1 MFDGDR
7 RNPVTFILPS
17 GGREMIKYIVGLVL
31 AVVVTVAI
39 SVAVAIPIAKQNAAM
54 AAAAPATR
62 EAGYMYS
69 LTDNDKSKY
78 LTTTLADGKTIRLQL
93 IIELD
98 ASLAPKDQKNPDRK
112 MLVLQDT
119 LLRTLRELKSNDLE
133 AGNQEAFKRR
143 ISDVAGKVLGRHAV
157 LGVYLI
163 GATLQ
168 MSSLDIVPTAAGVR
182 AQA

>member
-1 MFDGDR
+1 
-7 RNPVTFILPS
+7 
-17 GGREMIKYIVGLVL
+17 MIKYIVGIVL
-31 AVVVTVAI
+31 AVVITVAI

-54 AAAAPATR
+54 AAAAPAAR

-78 LTTTLADGKTIRLQL
+78 LTTTLADGKIIRLQL

-133 AGNQEAFKRR
+133 AGNQDAFKRR
-143 ISDVAGKVLGRHAV
+143 ISDVAGKVLGKHAV

-163 GATLQ
+163 GATVQ
-168 MSSLDIVPTAAGVR
+168 MSGLNVGPTTAIANV
-182 AQA
+182 

>member
-1 MFDGDR
+1 
-7 RNPVTFILPS
+7 
-17 GGREMIKYIVGLVL
+17 MIKYIVGLVL
-31 AVVVTVAI
+31 AVVATVAI
-39 SVAVAIPIAKQNAAM
+39 SVAVAIPVAKQNAAM

-78 LTTTLADGKTIRLQL
+78 LTTTLADGKTVRLQL
-93 IIELD
+93 VIELD

-119 LLRTLRELKSNDLE
+119 LLRTLRELKSNDLA

-143 ISDVAGKVLGRHAV
+143 ISDVAGKVLGKHAV
-157 LGVYLI
+157 LGVYII
-163 GATLQ
+163 GPTVQ
-168 MSSLDIVPTAAGVR
+168 MSSLDLGAATAKVSV
-182 AQA
+182 

>member
-1 MFDGDR
+1 
-7 RNPVTFILPS
+7 
-17 GGREMIKYIVGLVL
+17 MIKYIVGLVL

-54 AAAAPATR
+54 AAAAPAAR

-93 IIELD
+93 VLELD

-119 LLRTLRELKSNDLE
+119 LLRALRELKSNDLA
-133 AGNQEAFKRR
+133 AGNQEVFKRR

-157 LGVYLI
+157 LGVYII
-163 GATLQ
+163 GATVE
-168 MSSLDIVPTAAGVR
+168 MSGLEIGPMATSVNV
-182 AQA
+182 

>member
-1 MFDGDR
+1 
-7 RNPVTFILPS
+7 
-17 GGREMIKYIVGLVL
+17 MIKYIMGLVL

-54 AAAAPATR
+54 AAAAPAAR

-93 IIELD
+93 VLELD

-112 MLVLQDT
+112 MLILQDT
-119 LLRTLRELKSNDLE
+119 LLRALRELKSNDLA
-133 AGNQEAFKRR
+133 AGNQEVFKRR

-157 LGVYLI
+157 LGVYII
-163 GATLQ
+163 GATVE
-168 MSSLDIVPTAAGVR
+168 MSGLEIGPMATSVNV
-182 AQA
+182 

>member
-1 MFDGDR
+1 
-7 RNPVTFILPS
+7 
-17 GGREMIKYIVGLVL
+17 MIKYIMGLVL

-54 AAAAPATR
+54 AAAAPAAR

-93 IIELD
+93 VLELD

-112 MLVLQDT
+112 MLILQDT
-119 LLRTLRELKSNDLE
+119 LLRALRELKSNDLA
-133 AGNQEAFKRR
+133 AGNQEVFKRR

-157 LGVYLI
+157 LGVYII
-163 GATLQ
+163 GATVE
-168 MSSLDIVPTAAGVR
+168 MSELEIGPMATSVNV
-182 AQA
+182 

>member
-1 MFDGDR
+1 
-7 RNPVTFILPS
+7 
-17 GGREMIKYIVGLVL
+17 MIKYIVGLVL
-31 AVVVTVAI
+31 AVVATVAI
-39 SVAVAIPIAKQNAAM
+39 SVAVAIPVAKQNATM

-78 LTTTLADGKTIRLQL
+78 LTTTLADGKTVRLQL
-93 IIELD
+93 VIELD

-119 LLRTLRELKSNDLE
+119 LLRTLRELKSNDLA

-143 ISDVAGKVLGRHAV
+143 ISDVAGKVLGKHAV
-157 LGVYLI
+157 LGVYII
-163 GATLQ
+163 GATVQ
-168 MSSLDIVPTAAGVR
+168 MSSLDLGAATAKVSV
-182 AQA
+182 

>member
-1 MFDGDR
+1 
-7 RNPVTFILPS
+7 
-17 GGREMIKYIVGLVL
+17 MIKYIVGLVL
-31 AVVVTVAI
+31 AVVATVAI
-39 SVAVAIPIAKQNAAM
+39 SVAVAIPVAKQNAAM

-78 LTTTLADGKTIRLQL
+78 LTTTLADGKTVRLQL
-93 IIELD
+93 VIELD
-98 ASLAPKDQKNPDRK
+98 ASLAPKDQKKPDRK

-143 ISDVAGKVLGRHAV
+143 ISDVAGKVLGKHAV
-157 LGVYLI
+157 LGVYII
-163 GATLQ
+163 GATVQ
-168 MSSLDIVPTAAGVR
+168 MSSLDLGAATAKVSV
-182 AQA
+182 